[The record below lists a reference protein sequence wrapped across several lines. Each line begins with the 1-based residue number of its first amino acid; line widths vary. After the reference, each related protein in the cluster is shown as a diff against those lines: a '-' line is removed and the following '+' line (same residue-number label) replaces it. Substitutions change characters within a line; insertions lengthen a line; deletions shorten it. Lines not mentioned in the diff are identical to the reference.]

1 MLTASLLWF
10 AAGVALCI
18 LEMLVPVGAFL
29 VFAAGC
35 CAGWLAALADASLNA
50 QILAAVAGC
59 ILALLVL
66 RRRLARI
73 FSGQS
78 RDSEQHSSLEGLCGT
93 VTVPM
98 SPGVEGQVDAGG
110 SFWRAVSDEGAI
122 RAGEQIRIVR
132 VDAMDTQ
139 LLHVQRLG
147 SDA

>member
-29 VFAAGC
+29 F
-35 CAGWLAALADASLNA
+35 
-50 QILAAVAGC
+50 
-59 ILALLVL
+59 ILALIVL

-78 RDSEQHSSLEGLCGT
+78 RDNEQHSSLEGLCGT
-93 VTVPM
+93 VTVPL

-122 RAGEQIRIVR
+122 RAGEQVRIVR

-139 LLHVQRLG
+139 LLHVQRLRA
-147 SDA
+147 DA